1 MIDLTLSLKSRNGVG
16 EHAVAL
22 QDKALCRGLNELIA
36 WN

>member
-22 QDKALCRGLNELIA
+22 KVKALCLNELIA